1 MNLADRALI
10 TLPDSVVSDIRKQGK
25 TEITAAAGNAIA
37 NRGRRRNR
45 HREHRMTRDEC
56 SAIFYRITADKA

>member
-1 MNLADRALI
+1 MNLADRAPI
-10 TLPDSVVSDIRKQGK
+10 TLPDSVVSETRKQGK

-45 HREHRMTRDEC
+45 HREHRMTRDER

>member
-1 MNLADRALI
+1 MNLADRDPI

-25 TEITAAAGNAIA
+25 TKTTDAAGKAIA

-45 HREHRMTRDEC
+45 HREHRMTRDER

>member
-1 MNLADRALI
+1 MNLADLDPI

-25 TEITAAAGNAIA
+25 TKVTAAAGKAIA
-37 NRGRRRNR
+37 NRGRRRSR
-45 HREHRMTRDEC
+45 HREHRMTRDER